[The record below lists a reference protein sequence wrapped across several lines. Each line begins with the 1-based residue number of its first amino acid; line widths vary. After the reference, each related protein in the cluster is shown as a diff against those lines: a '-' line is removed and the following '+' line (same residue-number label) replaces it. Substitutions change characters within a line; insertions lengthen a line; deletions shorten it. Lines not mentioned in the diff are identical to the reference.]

1 MLGNLNRL
9 GDDAALIAGDF
20 PAHGNGA
27 RDCYTRLMNRRGVDL
42 QILNL
47 LSDVLYSR
55 RVAVIFRLLQALRQ
69 KCDFRL
75 PFFRCVEIRN
85 KQIVDHNTGQLR
97 ITEFI
102 ELRNKHDGCFR
113 RSRIIDFELFDPYA

>member
-1 MLGNLNRL
+1 MLGNLHRL
-9 GDDAALIAGDF
+9 GDDALTAGNF
-20 PAHGNGA
+20 PAYGNGA
-27 RDCYTRLMNRRGVDL
+27 RDRYASLLHHRGVDL
-42 QILNL
+42 QILYL
-47 LSDVLYSR
+47 LSDVLYAR

-69 KCDFRL
+69 KRDFRL

-113 RSRIIDFELFDPYA
+113 RSRIIDFELFDP